1 MATLVQRS
9 RPTADILRLGLRQ
22 RRRPL
27 LRDRQAQAFE
37 MWGIAAAIIASA
49 SSCSFEIRRWHDL
62 PQEGPAPLE
71 PAEMLDTVAS
81 LTNERRSWASRRAHR
96 WARHLSA
103 LSAWRVRMTDNIV
116 WISGATEGLG
126 AGLAATVPYPGARV
140 INLSRRDHPTL
151 ETVKFDL
158 ADQTSWD
165 AVGQHFRDSLANF
178 TGKRAIFIHNAFL
191 RGVGYVTEVDREAYR
206 NEFIANALAPLVF
219 GDMFL
224 SAVEEGYETGL
235 VMISSAGARSPF
247 EGHSAYCAA
256 KAAVEMWVRTVRR
269 ELKRRGKK
277 TWVVAVRPGF
287 VDTPTTRAEAEIPA
301 SIYPLGPQI
310 AAQLAAGE
318 GVMTPEEAGRGIW
331 SMLPPSGDESILRQ
345 GEMVA
350 ASPEGAGA

>member
-1 MATLVQRS
+1 
-9 RPTADILRLGLRQ
+9 
-22 RRRPL
+22 
-27 LRDRQAQAFE
+27 
-37 MWGIAAAIIASA
+37 
-49 SSCSFEIRRWHDL
+49 
-62 PQEGPAPLE
+62 
-71 PAEMLDTVAS
+71 
-81 LTNERRSWASRRAHR
+81 
-96 WARHLSA
+96 
-103 LSAWRVRMTDNIV
+103 MTDNIV

-140 INLSRRDHPTL
+140 INLSRRYHPTL

-206 NEFIANALAPLVF
+206 NEFIANALAPLVL

-224 SAVEEGYETGL
+224 SAVEEGYESGL

-269 ELKRRGKK
+269 ELKRRGKQ
-277 TWVVAVRPGF
+277 TWVVAIRPGF

-301 SIYPLGPQI
+301 STYPLGPQI
-310 AAQLAAGE
+310 AAQLASGE
-318 GVMTPEEAGRGIW
+318 GVMSPEEAGRGIW
-331 SMLPPSGDESILRQ
+331 SMLPPSGDESILLQ
-345 GEMVA
+345 GEMVV
-350 ASPEGAGA
+350 ASPAGADA